1 MQLMRRFLPLIAV
14 GTMAGGCG
22 GETKS
27 LVGTWHKANTSTEKA
42 ENKPEDDREKSGGKF
57 PGFVFN
63 ENGTGSAKLKEN
75 TILKFNWETKG
86 DLLILKTKPT
96 QPGKAT
102 TEKSEFDLDGDQLT
116 LTFGGQTLKLKR
128 D

>member
-1 MQLMRRFLPLIAV
+1 
-14 GTMAGGCG
+14 
-22 GETKS
+22 
-27 LVGTWHKANTSTEKA
+27 
-42 ENKPEDDREKSGGKF
+42 
-57 PGFVFN
+57 
-63 ENGTGSAKLKEN
+63 N
-75 TILKFNWETKG
+75 TILKFNWETQG

-102 TEKSEFDLDGDQLT
+102 TEKSEFDLDEDQLT